1 MATAAADDDAT
12 LETRDGS
19 NSRTRMSPTV
29 DPQVKAWLRRT
40 ASCHAHLCW
49 VVRLFGKPETAGGQ
63 SLQGEDFAAR
73 AARGDRT
80 LLFDALGCA
89 ADQIAEIREEIAR
102 EMRNTPATA
111 EMPGSTGKV
120 RVMIERA
127 ETGRDLFI
135 DGDAQT
141 DVR

>member
-1 MATAAADDDAT
+1 MSGARQEPA
-12 LETRDGS
+12 RPPRQGRGS
-19 NSRTRMSPTV
+19 V
-29 DPQVKAWLRRT
+29 
-40 ASCHAHLCW
+40 
-49 VVRLFGKPETAGGQ
+49 GGR

-80 LLFDALGCA
+80 LLFDAMGYLG
-89 ADQIAEIREEIAR
+89 DQIAEIREEIAR

-111 EMPGSTGKV
+111 EMPGTAAKV

>member
-12 LETRDGS
+12 LDTLDGS
-19 NSRTRMSPTV
+19 HRRTRMTITA

-40 ASCHAHLCW
+40 ASCHAHLCYI
-49 VVRLFGKPETAGGQ
+49 VRLFGKPETAGGQ

-80 LLFDALGCA
+80 LLYDAMGYV
-89 ADQIAEIREEIAR
+89 ADQVAEIREEIAR
-102 EMRNTPATA
+102 EMRNAPATA
-111 EMPGSTGKV
+111 EMPGTTAKV

>member
-12 LETRDGS
+12 LDTLDGS
-19 NSRTRMSPTV
+19 HRRTRMTITA

-40 ASCHAHLCW
+40 ASCHAHLCYI
-49 VVRLFGKPETAGGQ
+49 VRLFGKPETAGGQ

-80 LLFDALGCA
+80 LLYDAMGYVG
-89 ADQIAEIREEIAR
+89 DQIAEIREEIAR
-102 EMRNTPATA
+102 EMRNTPTTA
-111 EMPGSTGKV
+111 EMPGTAAKV

-135 DGDAQT
+135 DGDAQN